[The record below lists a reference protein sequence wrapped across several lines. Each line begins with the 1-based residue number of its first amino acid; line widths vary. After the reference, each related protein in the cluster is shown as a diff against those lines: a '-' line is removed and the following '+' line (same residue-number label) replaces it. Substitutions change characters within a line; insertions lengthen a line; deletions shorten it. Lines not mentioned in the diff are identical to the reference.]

1 MVLSKGAFTI
11 VSLALAATAVAET
24 YPVKVERGV
33 RARMRDGVQLV
44 ADVYR
49 PDAEGRFAT
58 LLQRTPYDRK
68 GGASQAED
76 LAAAGYVVV
85 LQDTRGRFDS
95 EGEFYPFRNESDDGF
110 DSVAWVAAL
119 PYSNGRVGM
128 FGGSYVGA
136 TQMLAAAARP
146 PQLAAIFPY
155 ITASEYYEGW
165 TYQGGALMRWFA
177 SSWTSG
183 LTIDTL
189 RRKAAQKQ
197 KPREWVEREP
207 IVACT
212 LFEIP
217 TAAEVAPYF
226 EDWVTHESDDD
237 YWRRVRVS
245 DYYDQMSVK
254 ALHAGGWHDIF
265 STGSIRNYLGLREKA
280 KTPEAR
286 AGQRLL
292 MGPWAHAAT
301 SPEGKIGDVVFG
313 KDVAIDMTA
322 AIRDWFDYA
331 LRGVAN
337 DYATKPP
344 VRLFVMGEN
353 AWRNE
358 SEFPPARAV
367 ETRYYLEPVAAGKG
381 EAPSRK
387 DGLLAT
393 KPGGRWPSS
402 RFEYDPADPV
412 PTLGGRLCCGAALQ
426 PGPADQQPNESRPD
440 VLIFSTPALTRDT
453 EVTGFVALDLFA
465 ATSAVDTD
473 FTAML
478 VDVEPS
484 GFARYLADGI
494 VRARYRIST
503 ARAEPVVPGQ
513 AYPYRI
519 ELGATS
525 NVFKAGH
532 RIRLYVSSSNFPRF
546 DRNDNTGEPSATAAR
561 MLKATQTIFHDRTRP
576 SALVLPIVPR

>member
-1 MVLSKGAFTI
+1 
-11 VSLALAATAVAET
+11 
-24 YPVKVERGV
+24 
-33 RARMRDGVQLV
+33 
-44 ADVYR
+44 
-49 PDAEGRFAT
+49 
-58 LLQRTPYDRK
+58 
-68 GGASQAED
+68 
-76 LAAAGYVVV
+76 
-85 LQDTRGRFDS
+85 
-95 EGEFYPFRNESDDGF
+95 
-110 DSVAWVAAL
+110 
-119 PYSNGRVGM
+119 M

-136 TQMLAAAARP
+136 TQMLAAAGRP

-177 SSWTSG
+177 SSWASG

-197 KPREWVEREP
+197 QARVWVEREP
-207 IVACT
+207 IEAYA
-212 LFEIP
+212 LFEAP

-226 EDWVTHESDDD
+226 KDWVTHESDDD
-237 YWRRVRVS
+237 YWRSVRVS
-245 DYYDQMSVK
+245 DHYDKMSVK

-265 STGSIRNYLGLREKA
+265 STGSIRNYLGLRQKA
-280 KTPEAR
+280 PLPEAR

-301 SPEGKIGDVVFG
+301 SAEGKVGDVVFG
-313 KDVAIDMTA
+313 KDAVIDMTG

-331 LRGVAN
+331 LRGVPN

-353 AWRNE
+353 DWRYE

-367 ETRYYLEPVAAGKG
+367 ETRYYLEPAAAREG
-381 EAPSRK
+381 ERPSRK
-387 DGLLAT
+387 DGLLST
-393 KPGGRWPSS
+393 KRGARSPSTS
-402 RFEYDPADPV
+402 FEYDPADPV

-440 VLIFSTPALTRDT
+440 VLIFSTPPLTRDT

-494 VRARYRIST
+494 VRARYRAST
-503 ARAEPVVPGQ
+503 AMAEPVVPGRTYQ
-513 AYPYRI
+513 YRI

>member
-1 MVLSKGAFTI
+1 
-11 VSLALAATAVAET
+11 
-24 YPVKVERGV
+24 
-33 RARMRDGVQLV
+33 MRDGVALV

-68 GGASQAED
+68 GGGGQAQD

-110 DSVAWVAAL
+110 DSVAWAAAL

-136 TQMLAAAARP
+136 TQMLAAASKP
-146 PQLAAIFPY
+146 PQLMAIFPY
-155 ITASEYYEGW
+155 VTASEYYEGW

-177 SSWTSG
+177 SSWASG
-183 LTIDTL
+183 LSIDTL
-189 RRKAAQKQ
+189 RRKANQMQQPK
-197 KPREWVEREP
+197 EWVRKEP
-207 IVACT
+207 IEAYT
-212 LFEIP
+212 LFAVP
-217 TAAEVAPYF
+217 TPAEVAPYF
-226 EDWVTHESDDD
+226 KDWVTHESDDD
-237 YWRRVRVS
+237 YWRRIKVS
-245 DYYDQMSVK
+245 DHYDQMPVK
-254 ALHAGGWHDIF
+254 ALHMGGWHDIF
-265 STGSIRNYLGLREKA
+265 STGSIRNYLGLRKGA
-280 KTPEAR
+280 PTPEAR
-286 AGQRLL
+286 AGQRLM
-292 MGPWAHAAT
+292 MGPWGHAAT
-301 SPEGKIGDVVFG
+301 SPEGRIGDVVFG
-313 KDVAIDMTA
+313 KDAVLDMTA

-353 AWRNE
+353 VWRYE

-367 ETRYYLEPVAAGKG
+367 ETRYYLDPAATKKG
-381 EAPSRK
+381 ETPSRK
-387 DGLLAT
+387 DGLLAA
-393 KPGGRWPSS
+393 KPLGRAPSAS
-402 RFEYDPADPV
+402 FEYDPADPV
-412 PTLGGRLCCGAALQ
+412 PTLGGRLCCGNALQ

-440 VLIFSTPALTRDT
+440 VLIFSTPPLVRDT
-453 EVTGFVALDLFA
+453 EVTGFVALELHA

-478 VDVEPS
+478 VDVEPG

-494 VRARYRIST
+494 VRARYRTST
-503 ARAEPVVPGQ
+503 AKAEPLVPGQ
-513 AYPYRI
+513 TYQYRI

-546 DRNDNTGEPSATAAR
+546 DRNDNTGEPSATANR